1 MSTRT
6 YAKELVRAL
15 SQMWW
20 GVEGVDGQSK
30 MWFLTYCQQGIRS
43 AEHTRSAPFIF
54 FMDKER
60 QSAHVHR

>member
-43 AEHTRSAPFIF
+43 AEHT
-54 FMDKER
+54 
-60 QSAHVHR
+60 